1 MGRRGLPLAAAL
13 IVTTAWLRAAPATHS
28 PDDVDNDVPSPTP
41 ASALAHAKTTGQA
54 AGPTV
59 DNDRSPYH
67 LALIAY
73 KAGNYDQAWHAL
85 EGTDPT
91 TQSDDFV
98 ILESRVLTELKRYD
112 DAAQVLAPRAGD
124 GATPEL
130 VVAMGD
136 VDLRKRA
143 FDQAA
148 KYYQAAFAKT
158 HDPDLTLKLVYC
170 ALGRADNVYAGQLA
184 SQLAPFDPKNPY
196 DDHASY
202 YFAQAALAQATGD
215 STGAENNI
223 QSARTYYGI
232 TVANR
237 YLKNYLQF
245 FSAEDKNAE
254 LTPAPKTNAA
264 PRP

>member
-1 MGRRGLPLAAAL
+1 VALTAAL
-13 IVTTAWLRAAPATHS
+13 IVSAVLLRAAPK
-28 PDDVDNDVPSPTP
+28 PDDVDNDVPSPMP
-41 ASALAHAKTTGQA
+41 ASALAHAKTSDQPA
-54 AGPTV
+54 APER

-91 TQSDDFV
+91 VQSDDFV

-112 DAAQVLAPRAGD
+112 DAAQVLSPRAGD
-124 GATPEL
+124 GAKPEL
-130 VVAMGD
+130 WVAMGD

-158 HDPDLTLKLVYC
+158 HDSDLTLKLIYC

-184 SQLAPFDPKNPY
+184 SQLAPFNPKNPY

-202 YFAQAALAQATGD
+202 YFAQAAIAQATGNA
-215 STGAENNI
+215 TEAENDI

-237 YLKNYLQF
+237 YLKNYLEF
-245 FSAEDKNAE
+245 FAAEDKTSE

-264 PRP
+264 PVR